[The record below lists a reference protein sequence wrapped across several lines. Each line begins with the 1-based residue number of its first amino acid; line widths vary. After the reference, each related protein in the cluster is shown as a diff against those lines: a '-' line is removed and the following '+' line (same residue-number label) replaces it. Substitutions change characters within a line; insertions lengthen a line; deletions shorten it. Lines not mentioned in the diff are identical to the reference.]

1 MTFAQPGN
9 SSTGIKTPLMNIKG
23 NFTSE
28 ESIIIVAG
36 ELVAG
41 KEKMS
46 AKEEKQ
52 KAARTTPVARIYG

>member
-1 MTFAQPGN
+1 M
-9 SSTGIKTPLMNIKG
+9 M
-23 NFTSE
+23 
-28 ESIIIVAG
+28 VAG

-52 KAARTTPVARIYG
+52 KAARTTPAAKMNG